1 MVEEE
6 IVQQEREEQA
16 TAARFQAR
24 KENFAAAADAKIN
37 GPRYGDDHRKT

>member
-6 IVQQEREEQA
+6 IVRQEREEQA

-24 KENFAAAADAKIN
+24 KEKYASAADAKIN
-37 GPRYGDDHRKT
+37 GP